1 MSMFLSYRR
10 ADSQEVVGRIFDYL
24 KAYYPPARIFRDL
37 DSILLGKP
45 FPQAIRAALSRVK
58 TVLVIIGPNWA
69 SITNSN
75 GGFRLDDPTDY
86 VRIEVELALSLDAL
100 VIPVLVSRAAMP
112 KAEMLPSALR
122 PLVSLQ
128 AAEVPPDPFFDYG
141 MQRLLY
147 AIEKAHGYRLPDS
160 PRNEWLERLA
170 KLMDRCDSPPFGRCL
185 RNMMDP
191 FDRLQDVLHYN
202 ELIPRDAEPGDPNES
217 MWATVKP
224 LAGHDSIDGFWSSRW
239 RLSPEP
245 GIQPESANCSAW
257 QEGTALIRAQDDWAF
272 IEYEDNTNKYVIR
285 ARRID
290 DMRLAGRYINCTLLA
305 DTTPWVGIIV
315 DNCRIDGFWSGRCE
329 GRWDFR
335 RQ

>member
-10 ADSQEVVGRIFDYL
+10 ADTQEVVGRIFDHL
-24 KAYYPPARIFRDL
+24 KAYYPPAQIFRDL
-37 DSILLGKP
+37 DSIPLGKP
-45 FPQAIRAALSRVK
+45 FPEAIREALSRAK
-58 TVLVIIGPNWA
+58 TVLVVIGPRWA

-75 GGFRLDDPTDY
+75 GDPRLNDPTDY
-86 VRIEVELALSLDAL
+86 VRIEVELALSSDAL
-100 VIPVLVSRAAMP
+100 VIPVLVLGATMP
-112 KAEMLPSALR
+112 TAEMLPSGLR

-128 AAEVPPDPFFDYG
+128 AADVPPDPYFDYG

-147 AIEKAHGYRLPDS
+147 AIEKGRGYKLPDS

-185 RNMMDP
+185 RGLMDP
-191 FDRLQDVLHYN
+191 FDPSGDASFYN
-202 ELIPRDAEPGDPNES
+202 EVIPRDATPGDPNES

-224 LAGHDSIDGFWSSRW
+224 LAGYDSIDGFWSSRW
-239 RLSPEP
+239 RSREP
-245 GIQPESANCSAW
+245 GIRAWSANWSVW
-257 QEGTALIRAQDDWAF
+257 REGTALIRTLDDWVF
-272 IEYEDNTNKYVIR
+272 IEYEDNTSKYVIR

-290 DMRLAGRYINCTLLA
+290 EKRLVGRYMNCTLQA

-315 DNCRIDGFWSGRCE
+315 DNCRIDGYWSGRCE